1 MQTQVLPRNL
11 RQRSAS
17 ADTIDRT
24 ATIHRSS
31 GGHRTR
37 DRPRHQPDAG
47 SYDATGRITYVL
59 AAALACSML
68 AAMNPVNS
76 SADSAIENFIFGLL
90 YEPPHQA
97 VTTLG
102 VRGCH
107 STRDE
112 AGSRRDFCPPRILW
126 AAISVRSPLYGQLSA
141 RSTART
147 RYRATAGAS
156 V

>member
-1 MQTQVLPRNL
+1 MQTQGQQRNL

-76 SADSAIENFIFGLL
+76 SADNAIENFIFGLL
-90 YEPPHQA
+90 
-97 VTTLG
+97 
-102 VRGCH
+102 
-107 STRDE
+107 SN
-112 AGSRRDFCPPRILW
+112 RRIRRSLLW
-126 AAISVRSPLYGQLSA
+126 ASADAIAPATKQVHVEISVRCEFYGRRFRLGRRFMGSSQPG
-141 RSTART
+141 RRHIHGTAPR
-147 RYRATAGAS
+147 RATS